1 MLDSVVPCVFGDLK
15 GLDQIS
21 HDWLVRSGQDQTR
34 SNQIRQEQTGSELVR
49 SEQDQTCLKNLD
61 LHKKLN
67 GIIGRL
73 VADYRAIFAIEVEFS
88 RSFEKWVGSK
98 AFSSCFKKKFLN
110 DIWHLYYCIKK
121 FTFLYTLRIVK
132 EFLE

>member
-34 SNQIRQEQTGSELVR
+34 SDKIRQDETGSDKIR
-49 SEQDQTCLKNLD
+49 QDPTCLKNLD

-88 RSFEKWVGSK
+88 RSFEK
-98 AFSSCFKKKFLN
+98 
-110 DIWHLYYCIKK
+110 
-121 FTFLYTLRIVK
+121 
-132 EFLE
+132 

>member
-1 MLDSVVPCVFGDLK
+1 MFQDDQETKREELLDSVVPCVFGDLK

-34 SNQIRQEQTGSELVR
+34 SNQIRQDQTGSDLVR

-88 RSFEKWVGSK
+88 RSFEK
-98 AFSSCFKKKFLN
+98 
-110 DIWHLYYCIKK
+110 
-121 FTFLYTLRIVK
+121 
-132 EFLE
+132 